1 MSANKVRPGDPIK
14 ASQINS
20 IIDSVSIS
28 RPNTPTPFRNTMA
41 GGLVNGGHIYTT
53 KSPSMFDAL
62 FNISYGAGYID
73 SLFDDGNKNW
83 TGIWA
88 QIGDW
93 TAVQSMLYHTSYFV
107 SGTYVLL
114 IDPTTQE
121 GEPKLIP
128 TFGLINKQ
136 GRIPICLAT
145 SQAGI
150 AVFQCFG
157 EATDPGTGACCIVIG
172 DFTKFGADEGTC
184 PDINGDYDDYLDAI
198 KEALPTFFASA
209 DEIALR
215 HTSPLYVRDP
225 NMEEGI
231 VSPPVAYSIGQQHIE
246 SIPDGNQGGATIG
259 KDVYLS
265 SLEFTP
271 ASQMDMQYLQPTF
284 SYSLYNFHKKDC
296 DYATLDELKGAEP
309 LSSEMTGLSAFDI
322 LLRHKDKHPDDSG
335 PATNNAMARL
345 EYIPLSAIIG
355 GTVDSKLSS
364 LQLSSIAELTD
375 IDPNTQEETKYHQL
389 YGFDAEGMGVFA
401 LSDQTEF
408 DIVVRDYHTTG
419 GNGARVNYVKL
430 SAFVDAIRGGELSGT
445 VTYVADVDW
454 YVNGSQHCLRKQWID
469 LDLATGQTNP
479 HPGTTFAGGWEV
491 AANAIGITQII
502 GN

>member
-1 MSANKVRPGDPIK
+1 MSAEKVHPGDEIK
-14 ASQINS
+14 ASQLNAV
-20 IIDSVSIS
+20 IDSVSIGK
-28 RPNTPTPFRNTMA
+28 PNTPEPFRNTMT

-62 FNISYGAGYID
+62 FNISYGSGYIGG
-73 SLFDDGNKNW
+73 LFEDGDRNW

-93 TAVQSMLYHTSYFV
+93 TAVEAMLYHTPFFV
-107 SGTYVLL
+107 SGNYALL

-121 GEPKLIP
+121 GNPKLIP

-157 EATDPGTGACCIVIG
+157 NATDPGTGSCCIVIG
-172 DFTKFGADEGTC
+172 DFTKFGADVGTS
-184 PDINGDYDDYLDAI
+184 PDIDGQYDDYLTAI
-198 KEALPTFFASA
+198 QQALPAFFSSA

-225 NMEEGI
+225 NMEEDI

-246 SIPDGNQGGATIG
+246 SIPDGNQGGRTIG

-284 SYSLYNFHKKDC
+284 SYSLWNFHRKDC
-296 DYATLDELKGAEP
+296 DYDTLDELKEAAP
-309 LSSEMTGLSAFDI
+309 LSSTMYGLSAFDI
-322 LLRHKDKHPDDSG
+322 LLRHKDDHPEGTSSS
-335 PATNNAMARL
+335 PAENNAMAVL
-345 EYIPLSAIIG
+345 EYLPLSAILPTET
-355 GTVDSKLSS
+355 TVDSLIPP
-364 LQLSSIAELTD
+364 LQLSSIQEMEYED
-375 IDPNTQEETKYHQL
+375 EETGETKTYHQL
-389 YGFDAEGMGVFA
+389 FNF
-401 LSDQTEF
+401 
-408 DIVVRDYHTTG
+408 
-419 GNGARVNYVKL
+419 
-430 SAFVDAIRGGELSGT
+430 
-445 VTYVADVDW
+445 
-454 YVNGSQHCLRKQWID
+454 
-469 LDLATGQTNP
+469 
-479 HPGTTFAGGWEV
+479 
-491 AANAIGITQII
+491 
-502 GN
+502 